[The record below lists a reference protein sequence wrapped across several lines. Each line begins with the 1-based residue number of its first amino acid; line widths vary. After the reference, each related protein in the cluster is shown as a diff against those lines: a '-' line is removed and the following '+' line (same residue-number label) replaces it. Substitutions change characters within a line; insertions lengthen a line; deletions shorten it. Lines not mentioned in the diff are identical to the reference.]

1 MGVRESEERGK
12 TGSCQVAWEE
22 QVAPAACSS
31 LRRHSCLFGKALG
44 SMCPFCRAAYER
56 RDSGQKGDRLEGG
69 TLLLGSLKA
78 DLDITGHW
86 FIPPSLQGGSPELR
100 DFILLSQ
107 KTLLY

>member
-12 TGSCQVAWEE
+12 TGSCQVTWEE

-56 RDSGQKGDRLEGG
+56 REVGWKVVPV
-69 TLLLGSLKA
+69 A
-78 DLDITGHW
+78 W
-86 FIPPSLQGGSPELR
+86 FSQG
-100 DFILLSQ
+100 
-107 KTLLY
+107 